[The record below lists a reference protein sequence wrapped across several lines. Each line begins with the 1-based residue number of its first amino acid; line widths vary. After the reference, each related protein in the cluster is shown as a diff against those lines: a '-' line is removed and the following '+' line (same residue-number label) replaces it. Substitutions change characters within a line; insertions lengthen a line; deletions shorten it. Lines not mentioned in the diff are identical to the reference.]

1 MYHISSDRRE
11 QKSAEALVEAALRIM
26 LSDDPQKLTVS
37 LLSREAGCS
46 RTTFYRLFDDPD
58 DVLQYGADNVF
69 LEMIGGYVDLIRRS
83 EKLGLSVPAPTQWY
97 AEAFRKN
104 ADAIAAMYRIGKSD
118 ILMKAHKNA
127 LQKFAPVLYPDLD
140 PDSDEYVFF
149 LDMRTSVLMGAVSA
163 WVETGQK
170 ISLSDIERC
179 TARHLRYLIGEEKK
193 ST

>member
-1 MYHISSDRRE
+1 MYHISHDRRE
-11 QKSAEALVEAALRIM
+11 QKSAEALVAAALQI
-26 LSDDPQKLTVS
+26 LLGEDPQKLTVS

-58 DVLQYGADNVF
+58 DVLQYGADRTF
-69 LEMIGGYVDLIRRS
+69 LEMVGGYVDLIKRS

-118 ILMKAHKNA
+118 VLLRAHKTA
-127 LQKFAPVLYPDLD
+127 LRKYAPVLYPDLD
-140 PDSDEYVFF
+140 PDSDEFVFF
-149 LDMRTSVLMGAVSA
+149 VDMRTSVLMGAVAA

-170 ISLSDIERC
+170 ASVSDIERHA
-179 TARHLRYLIGEEKK
+179 ARHLRYLIGE
-193 ST
+193 